1 MTPDVFPL
9 IAADSDCEALLGSQP
24 MRLFPFGEAPQHVTL
39 PYVTWQ
45 TVVGVPENYMDCAP
59 DIDSLTV
66 QLDVWAATQGSSR
79 EVRDAVIA
87 ALEQDAHVTAM
98 TLEGREPDTRLY
110 RVSLNVDFWTERT

>member
-9 IAADSDCEALLGSQP
+9 IAADSDCEALLGSGP

-45 TVVGVPENYMDCAP
+45 TVAGVPENYMDCAP

-66 QLDVWAATQGSSR
+66 QVDVWAATQGSAS
-79 EVRDAVIA
+79 EVRDAVVA
-87 ALEQDAHVTAM
+87 ALETDAHVVGIG
-98 TLEGREPDTRLY
+98 LEGREPDTRLY
-110 RVSLNVDFWTERT
+110 RVSLTVDFWTKRT

>member
-9 IAADSDCEALLGSQP
+9 IAADSDCEALLGSGP

-59 DIDSLTV
+59 DIDALTV
-66 QLDVWAATQGSSR
+66 QMDVWAATQGSAR
-79 EVRDAVIA
+79 EVRDAVVN
-87 ALEQDAHVTAM
+87 ALQSDAHVM
-98 TLEGREPDTRLY
+98 GVGPEGREPDTRLY
-110 RVSLNVDFWTERT
+110 RVSLTVDFWQKRN